1 MIYEKKKLIY
11 TLCGF
16 IVGSVVSTVCI
27 STLAKRN
34 QSKKPEKEMG
44 MIVIYPDEFET
55 DQLYLELNCTLE
67 ELKSV
72 SSARFKIYYDKK
84 NKKIQIKENFA
95 KS

>member
-1 MIYEKKKLIY
+1 MTDEKKKLIC

-16 IVGSVVSTVCI
+16 IVGSVI
-27 STLAKRN
+27 STICVGTLINRN
-34 QSKKPEKEMG
+34 QSKKSEKEMG
-44 MIVIYPDEFET
+44 MIVVYPDEFET

-72 SSARFKIYYDKK
+72 PSARFKIYYDKE
-84 NKKIQIKENFA
+84 NKKVQIKENFA